1 MADDFGDDAGDKLLD
16 WSIRLI
22 IEHGRNNAYAHSSSF
37 SQALRSAK
45 EQINSAARTVGG
57 NAEALEELV
66 DSQGWAKL
74 DLHEF
79 TSIEGWEELREI
91 LGDTLEA
98 RGLRHEWFTDA
109 TDGKEYLLFRTAD
122 ARELSDAFDNLAN
135 KADEVCEQAA
145 KVVERSRQAEL
156 DTRAQQKEAEKES
169 PEAQGPHDPDHLE
182 PDAKDAA
189 DDPRRKLT
197 LREKVAAVR
206 VYADELS
213 RTGRDDRTLEA
224 HDLETK
230 RERQRK

>member
-22 IEHGRNNAYAHSSSF
+22 IEHGRNNAYAHANSF

-45 EQINSAARTVGG
+45 EQINSAARTAS
-57 NAEALEELV
+57 NETEALEELV

-79 TSIEGWEELREI
+79 TGIEGWEELREI

-98 RGLRHEWFTDA
+98 RGLRHEWFKDNA
-109 TDGKEYLLFRTAD
+109 ENKEYLLFRTAD
-122 ARELSDAFDNLAN
+122 ARKLCEAFDNLAN
-135 KADEVCEQAA
+135 KADEACERAA

-156 DTRAQQKEAEKES
+156 DTRTQQKETGKES
-169 PEAQGPHDPDHLE
+169 PEAPSTLDPDHPE
-182 PDAKDAA
+182 PDAMDAA

-206 VYADELS
+206 AYADELS
-213 RTGRDDRTLEA
+213 RTGREDRTPEA
-224 HDLETK
+224 HNHETK
-230 RERQRK
+230 RERQRE

>member
-22 IEHGRNNAYAHSSSF
+22 IEHGRNNAYVHANSF

-45 EQINSAARTVGG
+45 EQINSAARTAS
-57 NAEALEELV
+57 NETEALEELV

-98 RGLRHEWFTDA
+98 RGLRHEWFKDNA
-109 TDGKEYLLFRTAD
+109 ENKEYLLFRTAD
-122 ARELSDAFDNLAN
+122 ARKLCEAFDNLAN
-135 KADEVCEQAA
+135 KADEACDRAA

-156 DTRAQQKEAEKES
+156 DARAQQKEAGKES
-169 PEAQGPHDPDHLE
+169 PEAQGPHELGHAE
-182 PDAKDAA
+182 PEEI

-206 VYADELS
+206 AYADELS
-213 RTGRDDRTLEA
+213 RTGREDRTPEA
-224 HDLETK
+224 HNHETK
-230 RERQRK
+230 RERQRE

>member
-22 IEHGRNNAYAHSSSF
+22 IEHGRNNAYAHANSF

-45 EQINSAARTVGG
+45 EQINSAARTAS
-57 NAEALEELV
+57 NETEALEELV

-79 TSIEGWEELREI
+79 TGIEGWEELREI

-98 RGLRHEWFTDA
+98 RSLRHEWFKDDA
-109 TDGKEYLLFRTAD
+109 DGKEYLLFRTAD
-122 ARELSDAFDNLAN
+122 ARELSEAFDNLAN
-135 KADEVCEQAA
+135 KADEACKQAA

-156 DTRAQQKEAEKES
+156 DTRAQQKEAGKES
-169 PEAQGPHDPDHLE
+169 PEAPDPHNPDHPE

-206 VYADELS
+206 AYADELS
-213 RTGRDDRTLEA
+213 RTGRDDRTPEA
-224 HDLETK
+224 HNLETK
-230 RERQRK
+230 RERQRE